1 MANRYQPL
9 SIPISVMTRTE
20 RALKRASVALT
31 KAQASFRIITR
42 AGTAPR
48 RRGTAARRGQ
58 STRTSGL

>member
-9 SIPISVMTRTE
+9 SIPRSVMTRTE

-31 KAQASFRIITR
+31 AAQASFRSITR

-48 RRGTAARRGQ
+48 RRATAARRGQ